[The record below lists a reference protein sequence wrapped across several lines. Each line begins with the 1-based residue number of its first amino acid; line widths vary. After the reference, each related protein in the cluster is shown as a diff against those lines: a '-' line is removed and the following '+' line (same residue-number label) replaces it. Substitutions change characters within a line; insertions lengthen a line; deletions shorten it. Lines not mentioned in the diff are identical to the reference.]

1 MVVYS
6 DSSVDQ
12 VATVCYMYYLSVTWE
27 TMLTYISIVT
37 YTKYVDTKLQLY
49 YTQLMARIDDVEK
62 KFKDIG
68 WHNLIQNSL

>member
-12 VATVCYMYYLSVTWE
+12 VATVCYKYYLSVTRD

-37 YTKYVDTKLQLY
+37 FVYLLSCYKGPVALL
-49 YTQLMARIDDVEK
+49 
-62 KFKDIG
+62 
-68 WHNLIQNSL
+68 WHNEKC

>member
-49 YTQLMARIDDVEK
+49 YTAHGKDWRCRK
-62 KFKDIG
+62 KV
-68 WHNLIQNSL
+68 QR